1 MSYLF
6 LSTEKVRKY
15 GTLEFM
21 AFVKTFGG
29 FPMLEEDWDS
39 KKFNLSQLLSDYPTL
54 MTHMFQIKFET
65 QFDNDLITKNTTIG
79 FDVSKKQ

>member
-1 MSYLF
+1 
-6 LSTEKVRKY
+6 
-15 GTLEFM
+15 M

-54 MTHMFQIKFET
+54 MTDMFQIMFEMKYDSDVFRT
-65 QFDNDLITKNTTIG
+65 NFTIY